1 MAAPGEPALAL
12 VYLARGIDGGAVA
25 ADAFLD
31 SYRRYPAGRDH
42 ALVVIAKGW
51 DALTGLDALRRQIE
65 PLRGKLIELPD
76 DGFDWGAYFRIAPM
90 LEQASLCFVNSHSRV
105 LVDGWLDAL
114 ASAAA
119 VAGIGAVGATG
130 SWGTFARRP
139 DELAA
144 ELMRR
149 AGDAASGGDAGARA
163 DRGTAAR
170 LVSAAQSVLLD
181 PFAFPYFPNPHL
193 RSNAFLTR
201 RELFLQFA
209 RSSPPIR
216 GKRDTHRLE
225 SGRRGF
231 SRFLRARGLD
241 IAVVGADRRAY
252 GEREWLASRTF
263 RMPDRGNL
271 LVADRQSDAYDA
283 APPPVRRIAERIAW
297 GRSLTP

>member
-1 MAAPGEPALAL
+1 MAASGEPALAL
-12 VYLARGIDGGAVA
+12 VYLARGIDGGAAA

-31 SYRRYPAGRDH
+31 SYRRHPAGRDH

-51 DALTGLDALRRQIE
+51 DAVPGL
-65 PLRGKLIELPD
+65 
-76 DGFDWGAYFRIAPM
+76 DWGAYFRIAPM
-90 LEQASLCFVNSHSRV
+90 LDQDFLCFVNSHSRA
-105 LVDGWLDAL
+105 LADGWLDAL
-114 ASAAA
+114 ASAADA
-119 VAGIGAVGATG
+119 AGIGAVGATG

-139 DELAA
+139 GELVA

-149 AGDAASGGDAGARA
+149 AGDHGAPGDARAGAG
-163 DRGTAAR
+163 RGAGAR
-170 LVSAAQSVLLD
+170 LVSAAQSAFLD
-181 PFAFPYFPNPHL
+181 PFDFPYFPNPHL

-201 RELFLQFA
+201 RDLFLQFA

-231 SRFLRARGLD
+231 SRFLRARGLA
-241 IAVVGADRRAY
+241 IAVVGADRCAY
-252 GEREWLASRTF
+252 GEREWPASRTF
-263 RMPDRGNL
+263 RTPDHGNL

-283 APPPVRRIAERIAW
+283 APLPVRRIAERIAW